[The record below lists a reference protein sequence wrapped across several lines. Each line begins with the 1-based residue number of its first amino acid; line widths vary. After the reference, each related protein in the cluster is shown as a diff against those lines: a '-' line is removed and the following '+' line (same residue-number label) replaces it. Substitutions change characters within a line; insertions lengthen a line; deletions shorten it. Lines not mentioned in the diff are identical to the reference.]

1 VRAVVAEM
9 LIGDGHEVIETVNGT
24 EALARLVDGRPID
37 LVLTDLG
44 MPGMTG
50 WDLARAVKTSDASV
64 VVGLVT
70 GWGEFPDA
78 EPDQRHSVDFIL
90 SKPVERETLYRVIAQ
105 ARSSQRRA

>member
-1 VRAVVAEM
+1 
-9 LIGDGHEVIETVNGT
+9 
-24 EALARLVDGRPID
+24 
-37 LVLTDLG
+37 
-44 MPGMTG
+44 
-50 WDLARAVKTSDASV
+50 

-105 ARSSQRRA
+105 VRSSQRRA